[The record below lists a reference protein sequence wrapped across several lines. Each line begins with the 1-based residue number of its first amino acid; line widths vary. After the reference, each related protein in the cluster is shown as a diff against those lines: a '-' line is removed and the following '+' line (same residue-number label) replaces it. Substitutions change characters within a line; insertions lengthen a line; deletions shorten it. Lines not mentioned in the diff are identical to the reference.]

1 MSTLYPDRRLYFSF
15 PLSGNFERGVLLD
28 KTRYTDNTVISYY
41 YKERYRP
48 LPQNTRRD
56 YHKTLDETTTK
67 HSITTTTKH
76 SITKTAKSGVVTGLK
91 GIFRGCNMY
100 TYMYCMYRI
109 ERHNSRRHSYER
121 RLYAQYVRRPASFFF
136 CGFMERPEY
145 LGGVGEIL
153 AR

>member
-1 MSTLYPDRRLYFSF
+1 MTRAVYRRGYFSF

-41 YKERYRP
+41 YKERYRT

-76 SITKTAKSGVVTGLK
+76 STTKTAKSGVVTGLK
-91 GIFRGCNMY
+91 GIFRGCDMY

-109 ERHNSRRHSYER
+109 ERHNSRRLLLR
-121 RLYAQYVRRPASFFF
+121 AASI
-136 CGFMERPEY
+136 CAIREKT
-145 LGGVGEIL
+145 GVVSLLWFHE
-153 AR
+153 